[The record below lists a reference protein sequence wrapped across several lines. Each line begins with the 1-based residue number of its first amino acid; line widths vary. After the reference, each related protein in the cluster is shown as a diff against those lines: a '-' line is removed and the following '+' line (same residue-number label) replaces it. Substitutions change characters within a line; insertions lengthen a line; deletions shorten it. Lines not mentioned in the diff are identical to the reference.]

1 MSSTLDFIGAIIII
15 ITIIVGIMSGSFL
28 IFLFV
33 VAIGI
38 VTAIIFFALAKVL
51 ENQENILYILDKQEK
66 AIKKSNGEEKVVCPK
81 CNYAHDDDY
90 TSCPHC
96 GYRY

>member
-28 IFLFV
+28 MFLFV

-38 VTAIIFFALAKVL
+38 VIAIIFFALAKIL
-51 ENQENILYILDKQEK
+51 EDQENILYKLDKQEK
-66 AIKKSNGEEKVVCPK
+66 AIKKSIGEEKVVCPK

-96 GYRY
+96 GYRN